1 MIARYRE
8 ERLRRL
14 LASLDDALRE
24 THAALDVRAAA
35 IDAVPAE
42 RRPSAENLAMYLALR
57 AHDLRPLQHDLHDL
71 SLSSLGRME
80 GHVAATLHGVRFAL
94 RSLLGEPVAAA
105 SPAVANT
112 PSGDDADRRLVANAD
127 ELLGPSPTGRRTR
140 VMVTLA
146 ADSVTAPGGID
157 DLLRAGMDVA
167 RINLA
172 HDEERVWSAMATNV
186 RAAAARTGRPCRILA
201 DLPGPKLRIGIIEP
215 GPEVARVRPRRDAYG
230 IVKEPARVVFRDP
243 HATGPMAAHDVVV
256 PLRAPLVCHA
266 EAGDEFVVTDT
277 RGRRR
282 TFVVTVVDGGVCTA
296 VTDRTAYLGTGCAVS
311 LLRGITELA
320 TTELGRM
327 PAVPGAVDVDTG
339 DIVIVT
345 RDDETG
351 RNAQTT
357 AGGRN
362 EPARL
367 PCAMPEVFDAVLPDQ
382 RILFDDGRVAGIVLA
397 RERNGLRVRITS
409 APPGGAR
416 LRAEKGINL
425 PDTLLRAA
433 AVTADD
439 AARLDW
445 AAAHADMIGLSF
457 VQSPDDVLRLQ
468 DELQRRGR
476 TEAGIVLKI
485 ETSTAFQRLPDL
497 LFAGLRSPR
506 IGVMVARGDL
516 AVEVGYAR
524 LAEVQEE
531 ILWLCEAAHVPVVWA
546 TQVLDS
552 MARTGVPSR
561 AEVTDAAMGVQAEC
575 VMLNK
580 GPHITATVAFLSGV
594 LERMQEHHAKKHSL
608 LRRLRIATPARPN
621 P

>member
-1 MIARYRE
+1 MTARYRE

-14 LASLDDALRE
+14 LSSLDDALRE
-24 THAALDVRAAA
+24 TDAALDARAAT

-42 RRPSAENLAMYLALR
+42 RRASAENLAMYLALR

-94 RSLLGEPVAAA
+94 RSLLGEPGAAA
-105 SPAVANT
+105 PPAVANT
-112 PSGDDADRRLVANAD
+112 PSGDDADRRLLANAD

-146 ADSVTAPGGID
+146 GDAATDPGRID

-172 HDEERVWSAMATNV
+172 HDDERVWSAMVANV
-186 RAAAARTGRPCRILA
+186 RAAAVRNRRPCRILA
-201 DLPGPKLRIGIIEP
+201 DLPGPKLRIGDIEP
-215 GPEVARVRPRRDAYG
+215 GPEVVRVRPARDAYG
-230 IVKEPARVVFRDP
+230 IVEKPAKVLFRDP
-243 HATGPMAAHDVVV
+243 NATTNAEARDIVV
-256 PLRAPLVCHA
+256 PLRAPLVCFA
-266 EAGDEFVVTDT
+266 EVGDEFVVTDT

-282 TFVVTVVDGGVCTA
+282 TFVVTTVDGVVCTA
-296 VTDRTAYLGTGCAVS
+296 VTDRTAYLGTGCAV
-311 LLRGITELA
+311 LLQRGITELA

-327 PAVPGAVDVDTG
+327 PALPGTVAVHAG
-339 DIVIVT
+339 DILIVT
-345 RDDETG
+345 RDDEIG
-351 RNAQTT
+351 RGARTT
-357 AGGRN
+357 ADGRI
-362 EPARL
+362 EPARI
-367 PCAMPEVFDAVLPDQ
+367 PCAMPEVFDDVLPDQ

-397 RERNGLRVRITS
+397 HERDGLRVRITGV
-409 APPGGAR
+409 PPGGAR
-416 LRAEKGINL
+416 LRTEKGINL
-425 PDTLLRAA
+425 PDTRLRAP

-439 AARLDW
+439 TARLDW
-445 AAAHADMIGLSF
+445 AATHADMVGLSF
-457 VQSPDDVLRLQ
+457 VQHPEDVL
-468 DELQRRGR
+468 ELQQELRSRGA
-476 TEAGIVLKI
+476 ELGIVLKI
-485 ETSTAFQRLPDL
+485 ETATAFQRLPDL

-506 IGVMVARGDL
+506 VGVMVARGDL

-580 GPHITATVAFLSGV
+580 GPHIVATVAFLSGV

-608 LRRLRIATPARPN
+608 LRRLRIATPTRP
-621 P
+621 